1 MKIKIDKKAE
11 RSLHKGDLII
21 TKNDA
26 YMVIG
31 IEDGLTILSLQ
42 YNVVYLGISV
52 KNINELKEIIETTWN
67 ETIVRIIPSNN
78 LVLKEETEGA
88 IQNEQTP
95 KRSC

>member
-1 MKIKIDKKAE
+1 M
-11 RSLHKGDLII
+11 
-21 TKNDA
+21 
-26 YMVIG
+26 
-31 IEDGLTILSLQ
+31 
-42 YNVVYLGISV
+42 GISV